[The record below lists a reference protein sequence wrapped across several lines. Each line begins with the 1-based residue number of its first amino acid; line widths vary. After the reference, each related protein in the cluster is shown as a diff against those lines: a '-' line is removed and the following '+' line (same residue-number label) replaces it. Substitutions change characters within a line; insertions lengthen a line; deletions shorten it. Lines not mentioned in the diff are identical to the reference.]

1 MKNITDSER
10 FWNTIKPFLTG
21 KGVNSQK
28 LTLLE
33 SNQILSADI
42 DVAETLNS
50 FFSDAPKSLSINEN
64 SYIINDTLGITD
76 PIDIDLKSLNHT
88 PVFLR

>member
-1 MKNITDSER
+1 MKNITDSKI
-10 FWNTIKPFLTG
+10 FWNTIKPFLTD

-28 LTLLE
+28 RTLE

-50 FFSDAPKSLSINEN
+50 FFSAAPKSLSINEN

-76 PIDIDLKSLNHT
+76 PIDIALN
-88 PVFLR
+88 V